1 MLDLAAAASR
11 AWGLGSASI
20 TLVAQR
26 ENTTFKISTSA
37 GQHYALRLHRP
48 GYHQRPQLEA
58 ELKWLQYLFEQGI
71 AVPAPVASLEGCL
84 IEQVED
90 YYVSV
95 LQWLNGL
102 PMGQTGTP
110 LELKQGEQVFYTLG
124 QGMAEVHAASDRWDG
139 ASKLAR
145 PHWDVNGLLG
155 DNPLWGVFW
164 QSPALTTAQKTLFAK
179 TKSCVKA
186 KLEECSSDLDYG
198 LIHADLVRENIML
211 HKHEM
216 QLIDFDDSGF
226 GFRLFELATCLLANA
241 NEPNYDVL
249 KTQLIAGYHSVRPLN
264 ITHLQS
270 FMLIRSLT
278 YVGWIV
284 PRMHELGG
292 LERCQRFIQRA
303 QDLSEDFLHIECQ

>member
-1 MLDLAAAASR
+1 MQATESQINSTLHSGVPTPNKR
-11 AWGLGSASI
+11 A
-20 TLVAQR
+20 
-26 ENTTFKISTSA
+26 NTT
-37 GQHYALRLHRP
+37 P
-48 GYHQRPQLEA
+48 GENETEA
-58 ELKWLQYLFEQGI
+58 VDF
-71 AVPAPVASLEGCL
+71 
-84 IEQVED
+84 
-90 YYVSV
+90 
-95 LQWLNGL
+95 
-102 PMGQTGTP
+102 
-110 LELKQGEQVFYTLG
+110 
-124 QGMAEVHAASDRWDG
+124 
-139 ASKLAR
+139 
-145 PHWDVNGLLG
+145 
-155 DNPLWGVFW
+155 
-164 QSPALTTAQKTLFAK
+164 
-179 TKSCVKA
+179 KA

-211 HKHEM
+211 HKHKM

-303 QDLSEDFLHIECQ
+303 QDLSEGFLHIECQ